1 MKNKFMRSVTAM
13 VVAVTMLISSQGVVT
28 SFADGGDH
36 SDMSESSSVQM
47 NEVDNNG
54 TDQSTKDDA
63 AQCNC
68 GATDGEAHKEGCPL
82 YVKPDG
88 GNTENDAAQCT
99 CGAKE
104 GEPHQE
110 NCPLYVKPDDGNTN
124 DGDTDNGAGEDTNI
138 KSVVDTIN
146 ALPAAETITEET
158 DLVSLKDQVNAARV
172 AYDALSDD
180 QKADFDAATLEK
192 LTALEAKI
200 SELES
205 GEQETAPS
213 EAVQNVIEKI
223 DSAVEQIDYTTETIS
238 ATDGTTV
245 TKTHITMLKDLD
257 PANNAELKALIDKEA
272 AHEQDE
278 TQPAL
283 TDEEAAKL
291 SEARKAFED
300 ASAKYLSEGFSNAQL
315 VARQA
320 YDALATEEEK
330 AQVTNYSL
338 LTDMEANIAY
348 IMQAVNTLPETPE
361 ITPGMDQN
369 KINEILKSE
378 ATEITIKAGTYSNV
392 SINVTGKTLIVNGVV
407 EGLTGFSLNNATL
420 KGATDKG
427 TDKITLTDITSE
439 VTFNNGVTLENVTL
453 DIKGAVH
460 NFLLNWA
467 SGNVN
472 ITNST
477 LSASDNTKGCGLYAG
492 GSTAGSVFYANN
504 SEVHFD
510 HNVQGD
516 GGSGIWANGD
526 GNPNAA
532 FKFENSTLTM
542 NNNGLNGFMGV
553 RTGKATFNFINT
565 NVTVTGNGSSTD
577 GGEGDGFSYGYIT
590 LKNTDNGDYT
600 FNVSGN
606 DNNGLDGGWANNAAL
621 DANGYTIKANGNG
634 NIGIN
639 ISKLNEEK
647 TESSITDCT
656 VEANGNG
663 SHGLSVKQ
671 PCSITGSQVTANGNG
686 ADGIRFFSSS
696 RNLSINNSSV
706 TANGNTG
713 SGLYFYGNKLT
724 TSGNTSIILNSNQNS
739 GLYVYRGTAD
749 LSGADV
755 TIMTNN
761 TSSNGGGIY
770 NKGTLTL
777 PNGAKVYNNH
787 ATKAGDDIYNTGEIT
802 FSRVGT
808 DWTLDDTNLPITGWY
823 YDGHKNG
830 DETKRWKQDTQEDSY
845 QLFNSFD
852 ENGKVVLNTVT
863 SLKAA
868 HAYSYDPKTPV
879 NPGTEWQVSKS
890 KTATNLDANYQSQIT
905 LSLPSSE
912 YQLASDVVFV
922 LDKSTSGNVKD
933 DAIKMLE
940 SLKSD
945 IEENGAKVNV
955 GIVIF
960 NQAASR
966 FGWYD
971 LITEYDQIIEIFNK
985 EIKDG
990 TNLNAGLLAAKEMLE
1005 EHTDVDPNRKH
1016 MILVSDG
1023 ISYYYCE
1030 GTNYQQG
1037 YTIASLNGGNDGEG
1051 SRNCTPDSTLSAWG
1065 IKYGTYGA
1073 DNEGFSYIPDWSQ
1086 WESGMPALLSSDY
1099 TKYQYQ
1105 VGSPDIPTEADSPKA
1120 VPFNERKNYPINVD
1134 ISLYNSLKLYRDLAS
1149 KYHCYAVLD
1158 GTTNK
1163 YTFGTPFMEYMAGE
1177 TFVGSSSQEKF
1188 LNIKNDIFYLV
1199 DEGSSIVDV
1208 IGEGIDNAGNEYDF
1222 KFINDINNLNLTV
1235 NGISLPKEQI
1245 VENTSY
1251 GFGEKLDNGKYE
1263 FELTYYPDGIG
1274 KEARSQEVIAGELF
1288 RLDIN
1293 VPITIDKP
1301 VQLTYTVQLTNPQ
1314 TADGTYGQYDAD
1326 GSEEYAGLYT
1336 NKMAILYPVDSNGVE
1351 GEQEAFQKPTVSY
1364 SISNGKPVDPPVD
1377 PEDPTPR
1384 PGGGGD
1390 EDDDTPTIINETPV
1404 PTTTIDDEDVP
1415 LTDLPEDT
1423 VTIDD
1428 EEVPLKDIPN
1438 TGDMIPVPAM
1448 VAAVI
1453 SIGGIAL
1460 LMKKHK

>member
-28 SFADGGDH
+28 SFADGEDY
-36 SDMSESSSVQM
+36 SDKSESSSVQM
-47 NEVDNNG
+47 NEVGNNETNQPTENG
-54 TDQSTKDDA
+54 TGEDA
-63 AQCNC
+63 A
-68 GATDGEAHKEGCPL
+68 
-82 YVKPDG
+82 VKD
-88 GNTENDAAQCT
+88 
-99 CGAKE
+99 
-104 GEPHQE
+104 
-110 NCPLYVKPDDGNTN
+110 
-124 DGDTDNGAGEDTNI
+124 
-138 KSVVDTIN
+138 VVEMIN
-146 ALPAAETITEET
+146 ALPAAETITKET
-158 DLVSLKDQVNAARV
+158 DLVSLKDQVNAARA

-180 QKADFDAATLEK
+180 QKAAFDAATLEK

-205 GEQETAPS
+205 NDQETAPS

-223 DSAVEQIDYTTETIS
+223 DAAVEQIDHTTETIS

-278 TQPAL
+278 NQPAL

-291 SEARKAFED
+291 SDARKVFED
-300 ASAKYLSEGFSNAQL
+300 AKAKYLSEGFSNAQL
-315 VARQA
+315 AARQA

-338 LTDMEANIAY
+338 LEDMEANIAY
-348 IMQAVNTLPETPE
+348 IMQAVNTLPESAMTI
-361 ITPGMDQN
+361 ITDSVTGQTYTVDSQN
-369 KINEILKSE
+369 TLVIRGSKEKPITITDCTFNLSGETNLINES
-378 ATEITIKAGTYSNV
+378 
-392 SINVTGKTLIVNGVV
+392 GV
-407 EGLTGFSLNNATL
+407 GFNQETRVKMAV
-420 KGATDKG
+420 GDY
-427 TDKITLTDITSE
+427 
-439 VTFNNGVTLENVTL
+439 VTLENCTIKIDSGKCTSYTGNDCALGFFGTNTVNNSTITANIWDGNCIGFFGNANVTFTNSQLSTTAVTTGWSYAMFNTTTLTL
-453 DIKGAVH
+453 DASTMEATKMDKG
-460 NFLLNWA
+460 
-467 SGNVN
+467 SSRNVN
-472 ITNST
+472 VFYSGDAVQNNVYVKNSSNIHFYGNIAGGFALNHSNFYVNDSTITIEDNAGNASNSGYWFLTNS
-477 LSASDNTKGCGLYAG
+477 
-492 GSTAGSVFYANN
+492 
-504 SEVHFD
+504 E
-510 HNVQGD
+510 
-516 GGSGIWANGD
+516 
-526 GNPNAA
+526 
-532 FKFENSTLTM
+532 
-542 NNNGLNGFMGV
+542 
-553 RTGKATFNFINT
+553 
-565 NVTVTGNGSSTD
+565 
-577 GGEGDGFSYGYIT
+577 
-590 LKNTDNGDYT
+590 
-600 FNVSGN
+600 
-606 DNNGLDGGWANNAAL
+606 
-621 DANGYTIKANGNG
+621 
-634 NIGIN
+634 IN
-639 ISKLNEEK
+639 ILS
-647 TESSITDCT
+647 
-656 VEANGNG
+656 NGG
-663 SHGLSVKQ
+663 HGLSCNSVESHNSKILSWDNGE
-671 PCSITGSQVTANGNG
+671 CGIYTTNLYIDKDSHVTLTENCKTSTKYPALLIRGNSTVEFG
-686 ADGIRFFSSS
+686 ADLLISNNYRNGIDI
-696 RNLSINNSSV
+696 LGGEIN
-706 TANGNTG
+706 
-713 SGLYFYGNKLT
+713 
-724 TSGNTSIILNSNQNS
+724 I
-739 GLYVYRGTAD
+739 
-749 LSGADV
+749 LSGV
-755 TIMTNN
+755 ITNN
-761 TSSNGGGIY
+761 GGRIREDGNISYGEMGGGIY
-770 NKGTLTL
+770 SQNAKLTISDD
-777 PNGAKVYNNH
+777 VQIFNNQSRDC
-787 ATKAGDDIYNTGEIT
+787 GDDLHLQSGSISFYNIT
-802 FSRVGT
+802 KENDAILNET
-808 DWTLDDTNLPITGWY
+808 QLPITGWY
-823 YDGHKNG
+823 IDGNLNG
-830 DETKRWKQDTQEDSY
+830 TATKRWKQDTQEDSY

-868 HAYSYDPKTPV
+868 HAYSYNPETPV
-879 NPGTEWQVSKS
+879 NPIKWQVSKS
-890 KTATNLDANYQSQIT
+890 KTATNLDANYQSQVT

-1037 YTIASLNGGNDGEG
+1037 YTIASLNGGDDGEG
-1051 SRNCTPDSTLSAWG
+1051 SRNCTPNSNLSAWG

-1120 VPFNERKNYPINVD
+1120 VPFKERKNYPINVD

-1163 YTFGTPFMEYMAGE
+1163 YTFGTPFMKYMAGE

-1199 DEGSSIVDV
+1199 DRGSSIVDV

-1222 KFINDINNLNLTV
+1222 KFIDEADKLTLKV
-1235 NGISLPKEQI
+1235 GNEVLPIHEENGY
-1245 VENTSY
+1245 Y
-1251 GFGEKLDNGKYE
+1251 GFGEKLTSGDYAGHYPY
-1263 FELTYYPDGIG
+1263 ELTYYPEGMG
-1274 KEARSQEVIAGELF
+1274 TRSMEVAGELF
-1288 RLDIN
+1288 RWDIN
-1293 VPITIDKP
+1293 VPVSNFAP

-1390 EDDDTPTIINETPV
+1390 EDDDTPTIINDTPV

>member
-36 SDMSESSSVQM
+36 SDLSESSSVQM
-47 NEVDNNG
+47 NEVGNNG
-54 TDQSTKDDA
+54 TNQPTENGTGEDA
-63 AQCNC
+63 A
-68 GATDGEAHKEGCPL
+68 
-82 YVKPDG
+82 VKD
-88 GNTENDAAQCT
+88 
-99 CGAKE
+99 
-104 GEPHQE
+104 
-110 NCPLYVKPDDGNTN
+110 
-124 DGDTDNGAGEDTNI
+124 
-138 KSVVDTIN
+138 VVEMIN
-146 ALPAAETITEET
+146 ALPAVEDPNEET
-158 DLVSLKDQVNAARV
+158 NYEDLKALVASART
-172 AYDALSDD
+172 AYYALTAE
-180 QKADFDAATLEK
+180 QKESFDATVLEK

-205 GEQETAPS
+205 
-213 EAVQNVIEKI
+213 
-223 DSAVEQIDYTTETIS
+223 
-238 ATDGTTV
+238 
-245 TKTHITMLKDLD
+245 
-257 PANNAELKALIDKEA
+257 
-272 AHEQDE
+272 
-278 TQPAL
+278 
-283 TDEEAAKL
+283 
-291 SEARKAFED
+291 
-300 ASAKYLSEGFSNAQL
+300 
-315 VARQA
+315 
-320 YDALATEEEK
+320 
-330 AQVTNYSL
+330 
-338 LTDMEANIAY
+338 MEANITY
-348 IMQAVNTLPETPE
+348 IMQAVNTLPEGEPVAMIGTEPYTSLDDAVE
-361 ITPGMDQN
+361 KAEEGSTITLLKDCELTEGFN
-369 KINEILKSE
+369 KTLTFNGTGKITIPKQLKSDGE
-378 ATEITIKAGTYSNV
+378 DWMCFGLGDPSRVLTFDGVEVEWISDGTAPWLMLSL
-392 SINVTGKTLIVNGVV
+392 SGTLNVTNGAKLTFKFDSRSSGTRNAIYMN
-407 EGLTGFSLNNATL
+407 EGAEL
-420 KGATDKG
+420 
-427 TDKITLTDITSE
+427 
-439 VTFNNGVTLENVTL
+439 
-453 DIKGAVH
+453 
-460 NFLLNWA
+460 
-467 SGNVN
+467 N
-472 ITNST
+472 ITNGST
-477 LSASDNTKGCGLYAG
+477 FEILGENTSTMERPGQGIQLDKTGKSTINVSDGSTFLIDGTNRGYVNSPVINVEDSTFTVQNCTSNASNGGNFTATNSKVTYQNNKGHGLSA
-492 GSTAGSVFYANN
+492 
-504 SEVHFD
+504 
-510 HNVQGD
+510 GD
-516 GGSGIWANGD
+516 VI
-526 GNPNAA
+526 
-532 FKFENSTLTM
+532 
-542 NNNGLNGFMGV
+542 
-553 RTGKATFNFINT
+553 
-565 NVTVTGNGSSTD
+565 
-577 GGEGDGFSYGYIT
+577 
-590 LKNTDNGDYT
+590 LKNTD
-600 FNVSGN
+600 FLS
-606 DNNGLDGGWANNAAL
+606 DNNGLYGVYVNGEFLVDKDSTMTVTNNSYDGDCAGVNLTAAVN
-621 DANGYTIKANGNG
+621 DGRVEAGAVVTITGNKCSG
-634 NIGIN
+634 FSSRGVCTFKEG
-639 ISKLNEEK
+639 SKL
-647 TESSITDCT
+647 
-656 VEANGNG
+656 
-663 SHGLSVKQ
+663 
-671 PCSITGSQVTANGNG
+671 
-686 ADGIRFFSSS
+686 
-696 RNLSINNSSV
+696 
-706 TANGNTG
+706 
-713 SGLYFYGNKLT
+713 
-724 TSGNTSIILNSNQNS
+724 
-739 GLYVYRGTAD
+739 
-749 LSGADV
+749 
-755 TIMTNN
+755 TITNN
-761 TSSNGGGIY
+761 INDKGSASYGGGIY
-770 NKGTLTL
+770 NTRSTAHLTL
-777 PNGAKVYNNH
+777 PSDAVIYNNH
-787 ATKAGDDIYNTGEIT
+787 AVTGGDDIYNTGEIT

-823 YDGHKNG
+823 FDGNNNG
-830 DETKRWKQDTQEDSY
+830 ATTNRWSKSNYYE
-845 QLFNSFD
+845 LFNLFD
-852 ENGKVVLNTVT
+852 ENGKVTLTGIYA
-863 SLKAA
+863 LKAA
-868 HAYSYDPKTPV
+868 HAYSYDPETPV
-879 NPGTEWQVSKS
+879 NPTTWEHSKS
-890 KTATNLDANYQSQIT
+890 KTATNLDANYQSQVT

-922 LDKSTSGNVKD
+922 LDKSTSSNVKD

-1037 YTIASLNGGNDGEG
+1037 YTIASLNGGDDGEG
-1051 SRNCTPDSTLSAWG
+1051 SRNCTPNSNLSAWG

-1120 VPFNERKNYPINVD
+1120 VPFKERKNYPINVD

-1208 IGEGIDNAGNEYDF
+1208 IGEGIDNVGNEYDF
-1222 KFINDINNLNLTV
+1222 KFIDEADKLTLKV
-1235 NGISLPKEQI
+1235 GNEVLPIHEENGY
-1245 VENTSY
+1245 Y
-1251 GFGEKLDNGKYE
+1251 GFGEKLTSGDYAGHYPY
-1263 FELTYYPDGIG
+1263 ELTYYPEGMG
-1274 KEARSQEVIAGELF
+1274 TRSLEVAGELF
-1288 RLDIN
+1288 RWDIN
-1293 VPITIDKP
+1293 VPVSNFAP
-1301 VQLTYTVQLTNPQ
+1301 VQLTYTVQLTHPQ

-1326 GSEEYAGLYT
+1326 GSEKYSGLYT

>member
-36 SDMSESSSVQM
+36 SDLSESSSVQM
-47 NEVDNNG
+47 NEVSNNG
-54 TDQSTKDDA
+54 TDQSTENDD

-68 GATDGEAHKEGCPL
+68 GVTDGEAQKEG
-82 YVKPDG
+82 
-88 GNTENDAAQCT
+88 
-99 CGAKE
+99 
-104 GEPHQE
+104 
-110 NCPLYVKPDDGNTN
+110 CPLYVKPDDGNTN
-124 DGDTDNGAGEDTNI
+124 DGDTDNSAGEDADI
-138 KSVVDTIN
+138 KSVVDAIN
-146 ALPAAETITEET
+146 ALPAAGTITEET
-158 DLVSLKDQVNAARV
+158 DLATLKTQISDIRA
-172 AYDALSDD
+172 AYDELSDD
-180 QKADFDAATLEK
+180 QKAAFDTAVLDK

-205 GEQETAPS
+205 GEQETVPS

-223 DSAVEQIDYTTETIS
+223 DAAVEQIDYTTETIT
-238 ATDGTTV
+238 ATDGTTI

-257 PANNAELKALIDKEA
+257 PANNTELKALIDKEA

-278 TQPAL
+278 NQPAL

-291 SEARKAFED
+291 SDARKVFED
-300 ASAKYLSEGFSNAQL
+300 AKAKYLSKGFSNAPQA
-315 VARQA
+315 ARQA
-320 YDALATEEEK
+320 YDALAEADKT
-330 AQVTNYSL
+330 QVTNYSL

-348 IMQAVNTLPETPE
+348 ISTLPENEYVAEVNGIKYSSLNEAVKEAAEGST
-361 ITPGMDQN
+361 ITLLKDCKLTKGFN
-369 KINEILKSE
+369 KTLTFTGHHK
-378 ATEITIKAGTYSNV
+378 ITIPKQLTSNGEGWMCFGLGDPSRVLTFDGVEVEWLSDGTAPWLMLSL
-392 SINVTGKTLIVNGVV
+392 SGTLNVTNGAKLTFKFDSRSSGTRNAIYMN
-407 EGLTGFSLNNATL
+407 EGAEL
-420 KGATDKG
+420 
-427 TDKITLTDITSE
+427 
-439 VTFNNGVTLENVTL
+439 
-453 DIKGAVH
+453 
-460 NFLLNWA
+460 
-467 SGNVN
+467 N
-472 ITNST
+472 ITNGST
-477 LSASDNTKGCGLYAG
+477 FEILGENTSTMERPGQGIQLDKTGKSTINVIDGSTFLIDGTNRGYVNSPVINVEDSTFTVQNCTSNASNGGNFTATNSKVTYQNNKGHGLSAG
-492 GSTAGSVFYANN
+492 
-504 SEVHFD
+504 
-510 HNVQGD
+510 NV
-516 GGSGIWANGD
+516 I
-526 GNPNAA
+526 
-532 FKFENSTLTM
+532 
-542 NNNGLNGFMGV
+542 
-553 RTGKATFNFINT
+553 
-565 NVTVTGNGSSTD
+565 
-577 GGEGDGFSYGYIT
+577 
-590 LKNTDNGDYT
+590 LKNTV
-600 FNVSGN
+600 FLS
-606 DNNGLDGGWANNAAL
+606 DNNGLYGVYVNGKFLVDKDSTMTVTNNSYDDDCAGVNLTAAVNDGLVEAGAVV
-621 DANGYTIKANGNG
+621 TITGNKCSG
-634 NIGIN
+634 FSSRGVCTFEEG
-639 ISKLNEEK
+639 SKL
-647 TESSITDCT
+647 
-656 VEANGNG
+656 
-663 SHGLSVKQ
+663 
-671 PCSITGSQVTANGNG
+671 
-686 ADGIRFFSSS
+686 
-696 RNLSINNSSV
+696 
-706 TANGNTG
+706 
-713 SGLYFYGNKLT
+713 
-724 TSGNTSIILNSNQNS
+724 
-739 GLYVYRGTAD
+739 
-749 LSGADV
+749 
-755 TIMTNN
+755 TITNN
-761 TSSNGGGIY
+761 INDKGSASYGGGIY
-770 NKGTLTL
+770 NTKSTAHLTL
-777 PNGAKVYNNH
+777 PSDAVIYNNH
-787 ATKAGDDIYNTGEIT
+787 AVTGGDDIYNTGEIT
-802 FSRVGT
+802 FNGVGS
-808 DWTLDDTNLPITGWY
+808 DWILDDTNLPITGWY
-823 YDGHKNG
+823 FDGNNNG
-830 DETKRWKQDTQEDSY
+830 TTTNRWSKSNYYE
-845 QLFNSFD
+845 LFNLFD
-852 ENGKVVLNTVT
+852 ESGKATLTGT
-863 SLKAA
+863 YALKAA
-868 HAYSYDPKTPV
+868 HAYSYDPETPV

-890 KTATNLDANYQSQIT
+890 KTATNLDANYQSQVT

-1037 YTIASLNGGNDGEG
+1037 YTIASLNGGDDGEG
-1051 SRNCTPDSTLSAWG
+1051 TRNCTPDSTLSAWG

-1120 VPFNERKNYPINVD
+1120 VPFKERKNYPINVD

-1199 DEGSSIVDV
+1199 DRESSIVDV
-1208 IGEGIDNAGNEYDF
+1208 IGEGIDNTGNEYDF

-1235 NGISLPKEQI
+1235 NGISLPKKQI
-1245 VENTSY
+1245 DENTY
-1251 GFGEKLDNGKYE
+1251 GFGDAGDGIYD
-1263 FELTYYPDGIG
+1263 FVLTYYPDGIG

-1314 TADGTYGQYDAD
+1314 TANGTYGQYDAD

-1351 GEQEAFQKPTVSY
+1351 EEQEAFQKPTVSY

>member
-47 NEVDNNG
+47 NEVGNNG
-54 TDQSTKDDA
+54 TNQPTENGTGEDA
-63 AQCNC
+63 A
-68 GATDGEAHKEGCPL
+68 
-82 YVKPDG
+82 VKD
-88 GNTENDAAQCT
+88 
-99 CGAKE
+99 
-104 GEPHQE
+104 
-110 NCPLYVKPDDGNTN
+110 
-124 DGDTDNGAGEDTNI
+124 
-138 KSVVDTIN
+138 VVEMIN
-146 ALPAAETITEET
+146 ALPAAETITKETNLVSLKDQVNAARAAYDELSDDQKAAFNADVLGKLTALEAKISELESNDQETKPSDAVQTVVDAINALPAVETITEET
-158 DLVSLKDQVNAARV
+158 DLVSLKDQVNAARA
-172 AYDALSDD
+172 AYDALSAE
-180 QKADFDAATLEK
+180 QKESFDATVLEK

-205 GEQETAPS
+205 GEQETESS

-223 DSAVEQIDYTTETIS
+223 DAAVEQIDYTTETIS

-283 TDEEAAKL
+283 SEDEAAKL
-291 SEARKAFED
+291 SDARKAFED
-300 ASAKYLSEGFSNAQL
+300 AKAKYLSEGFSNAQL
-315 VARQA
+315 AARQA
-320 YDALATEEEK
+320 YDALAEADKT
-330 AQVTNYSL
+330 QVTNYSL
-338 LTDMEANIAY
+338 LEAMEENIAY
-348 IMQAVNTLPETPE
+348 IMQAVNTLPTAVAE
-361 ITPGMDQN
+361 INGIPYDTLDDAVEKAEEGSTITLLKDCELTKGFN
-369 KINEILKSE
+369 KTLTFNGTGKITIPQQLKSNGE
-378 ATEITIKAGTYSNV
+378 GWMCFGLGDPSRVLTFDDVEVEWIAPEKDASWLMLQLNGKIHVDNGASLTFKFDSKATKTHCAIYMHNGSSIDVTDGSTFKILGFNTAGITGDAIQIDQSTTVNIKVSGKSTFLIDGTNRGYANAPIICVEKSTFTVQNCTSNASNGGDFTAIDSTILYQNNFGNGLSTRSLDIQNSNV
-392 SINVTGKTLIVNGVV
+392 A
-407 EGLTGFSLNNATL
+407 SLNNGAYGVYARDQLRVDSSSTL
-420 KGATDKG
+420 DVIGNSWRGDWSGLQIGNSSDAIIKTGAT
-427 TDKITLTDITSE
+427 
-439 VTFNNGVTLENVTL
+439 
-453 DIKGAVH
+453 
-460 NFLLNWA
+460 
-467 SGNVN
+467 VN
-472 ITNST
+472 IKDNKCSG
-477 LSASDNTKGCGLYAG
+477 LSNWGTC
-492 GSTAGSVFYANN
+492 
-504 SEVHFD
+504 
-510 HNVQGD
+510 
-516 GGSGIWANGD
+516 I
-526 GNPNAA
+526 
-532 FKFENSTLTM
+532 FEEGVDLT
-542 NNNGLNGFMGV
+542 
-553 RTGKATFNFINT
+553 I
-565 NVTVTGNGSSTD
+565 TGN
-577 GGEGDGFSYGYIT
+577 I
-590 LKNTDNGDYT
+590 
-600 FNVSGN
+600 N
-606 DNNGLDGGWANNAAL
+606 D
-621 DANGYTIKANGNG
+621 K
-634 NIGIN
+634 
-639 ISKLNEEK
+639 
-647 TESSITDCT
+647 
-656 VEANGNG
+656 
-663 SHGLSVKQ
+663 
-671 PCSITGSQVTANGNG
+671 
-686 ADGIRFFSSS
+686 
-696 RNLSINNSSV
+696 
-706 TANGNTG
+706 
-713 SGLYFYGNKLT
+713 
-724 TSGNTSIILNSNQNS
+724 GNTS
-739 GLYVYRGTAD
+739 R
-749 LSGADV
+749 
-755 TIMTNN
+755 
-761 TSSNGGGIY
+761 GGGIY
-770 NKGTLTL
+770 NTKDTAHLTL
-777 PNGAKVYNNH
+777 PSDAVIYNNH
-787 ATKAGDDIYNTGEIT
+787 AVTGGDDIYNTGEIT

-808 DWTLDDTNLPITGWY
+808 DWILDDTNLPITGWY
-823 YDGHKNG
+823 FDGNNNG
-830 DETKRWKQDTQEDSY
+830 TTTNRWSKSNYYE
-845 QLFNSFD
+845 LFNLFD
-852 ENGKVVLNTVT
+852 ESGKVTLTGT
-863 SLKAA
+863 YALKAA
-868 HAYSYDPKTPV
+868 HAYAYDPETPV
-879 NPGTEWQVSKS
+879 NPTDWEHSKS
-890 KTATNLDANYQSQIT
+890 KTATNLDANYQSQVT

-1037 YTIASLNGGNDGEG
+1037 YTIASLNGGDDGEG
-1051 SRNCTPDSTLSAWG
+1051 SRNCTPNSNLSAWG

-1120 VPFNERKNYPINVD
+1120 VPFKERKNYPINVD

-1222 KFINDINNLNLTV
+1222 KFIDEADKLTLKV
-1235 NGISLPKEQI
+1235 GNEVLPIHEENGY
-1245 VENTSY
+1245 Y
-1251 GFGEKLDNGKYE
+1251 GFGEKLTSGDYAGHYPY
-1263 FELTYYPDGIG
+1263 ELTYYPEGMG
-1274 KEARSQEVIAGELF
+1274 TRSLEVAGELF
-1288 RLDIN
+1288 RWDIN
-1293 VPITIDKP
+1293 VPVSNFAP

-1390 EDDDTPTIINETPV
+1390 EDDDTPTIINDTPV

-1415 LTDLPEDT
+1415 MADLPEDT